1 MFTLDADNQMHY
13 VRVYAD
19 AQGDTHFEDVAPPM
33 EQERYCTAE
42 WLISPPL
49 PVESLRFRRVTVEYP
64 ETPHVAPRR
73 QFIIHLAGEA
83 EVEVS
88 DGEVRRFGPGSV
100 LLVEDVAGKGHT
112 TRRVGDV
119 IRETLFLPLKT

>member
-1 MFTLDADNQMHY
+1 MDY

-19 AQGDTHFEDVAPPM
+19 ERGETHFEDVTAAM
-33 EQERYCTAE
+33 TEERYASAT
-42 WLISPPL
+42 WLISSSF
-49 PVESLRFRRVTVEYP
+49 PVRELRFRRVTEEYP

-73 QFIIHLAGEA
+73 QFIVHTAGEA

-88 DGEVRRFGPGSV
+88 DGETRRFGPGSV
-100 LLVEDVAGKGHT
+100 LLVDDVAGRGHS

-119 IRETLFLPLKT
+119 VRETLFLALQE